1 MLDEQFLKA
10 VFNKTQLLI
19 LLNRTEKL
27 PLAMKIQLKLLL
39 TACSLSILAAC
50 GNNTSSNSEDIG
62 KSAALTASPLGNAP
76 AALTMAVDAYRPP
89 ASAAAQESPMKP
101 RDMSAAPVATSISL
115 GTPLTSQAAAAN
127 KYNATAANDH
137 MGKPLKIGFN
147 REVAQTKNT
156 AATQQMLKWKTT
168 ATGGQVAA
176 INFNSTGAKGI
187 RIGLLITQLP
197 ETATLRFYA
206 KSAETAFEV
215 KAAEV
220 LKVLATNLASGD
232 NTDAGR
238 TYWGPVIKSA
248 DATFEIELPAG
259 VGTDTVQLS
268 IPSVSHMFM
277 SMNDAQAATAQ
288 TTYDGN
294 NPDRTGNDYR
304 SLSCQVDVVSCTG
317 PLPAASDA
325 VALVVFNLPD
335 GPHSCSGTMLN
346 NSLSD
351 SKPYLLTANHCISSQ
366 TVASTLYTE
375 FKYRSLACNNPT
387 TGEYYPTASTGAA
400 LLYTATNTDST
411 LVRLYGTPS
420 TSVLFA
426 GWDASTTPAI
436 STVIHNIHH
445 PYGDQ
450 QRLSRGSVLEFRGSI
465 ASNFPEATAANGT
478 FLGVI
483 LTTGLTQE
491 GSSGSG
497 LFKGADTNPQLIG
510 QLYGGTTPACK
521 VAGGPDVFA
530 YNVYGRFDVAY
541 KAGMST
547 WLSPTAAAPNP
558 NRQPVYR
565 FFNTQTKVYFYTIYA
580 TERDRILATLSDALV
595 YEGIAFYASPSAVSG
610 YNPIYR
616 FRNTVT
622 GAYLY
627 TISVTEYNSILQN
640 YPQFLPEGIAWYA
653 ESTSAGG
660 GTPLYR
666 FRTTNSTHIYTAY
679 ESERLSILANYPSFV
694 PEGISYYIRQTP

>member
-1 MLDEQFLKA
+1 MSKMLDEQFLKD

-19 LLNRTEKL
+19 LLNRAEKL

-62 KSAALTASPLGNAP
+62 KSASLTASPLDNAP

-176 INFNSTGAKGI
+176 INFNSTGAKGM

-215 KAAEV
+215 KGAEV
-220 LKVLATNLASGD
+220 SKVLAANLASGD

-248 DATFEIELPAG
+248 DATVEIELPAG
-259 VGTDTVQLS
+259 VGTNAVQLS
-268 IPSVSHMFM
+268 IPTVSHLFM
-277 SMNDAQAATAQ
+277 SMNDAQAAMSQA
-288 TTYDGN
+288 TYSGGSN
-294 NPDRTGNDYR
+294 SIY
-304 SLSCQVDVVSCTG
+304 SLVCQVDVICTS

-325 VALVVFNLPD
+325 LAWLVFN
-335 GPHSCSGTMLN
+335 GPGGPQLCSGTMLN
-346 NSLSD
+346 NSLNNGT
-351 SKPYLLTANHCISSQ
+351 PYLLTANHCFSSQ

-375 FKYRSLACNNPT
+375 FKYRSLFCGNASS
-387 TGEYYPTASTGAA
+387 GEYYPTTTTGAA

-445 PYGDQ
+445 PEGDQ
-450 QRLSRGSVLEFRGSI
+450 QRLSRGSVAAYLGSI
-465 ASNFPEATAANGT
+465 ASDFPETTAANGT

-483 LTTGLTQE
+483 LTTGLTQP

-497 LFKGADTNPQLIG
+497 LFKGTDANPQLIG
-510 QLYGGTTPACK
+510 QLYGGEAPSCSNPT
-521 VAGGPDVFA
+521 VH
-530 YNVYGRFDVAY
+530 NVYGRFDVAY

-547 WLSPTAAAPNP
+547 WLSPTAVAPNP

-580 TERDRILATLSDALV
+580 TERDRILATLSDVLV

-640 YPQFLPEGIAWYA
+640 YPQFVPEGIAWYA